1 MKVCTMSLNN
11 ELRPDGQNSKVCKE
25 VIPGQNNT
33 TIQKHK
39 NIWAQGL
46 AKMKEKQE
54 NDMFS

>member
-39 NIWAQGL
+39 NI
-46 AKMKEKQE
+46 
-54 NDMFS
+54 